1 MNIQE
6 GTGTILLVDDESVV
20 LEVGEQFL
28 IHLGYTVFTAGTGAE
43 AVEIVL
49 QHAGNIDLLILD
61 MAMPC
66 MSGSET
72 FDEIKKI
79 KADMKILLMSGYNR
93 NGEAQRIMD
102 RGCNGFIRKPFSLEQ
117 LSHKIASILHE
128 NDSV

>member
-6 GTGTILLVDDESVV
+6 GTGTILLVDDEAVV

-28 IHLGYTVFTAGTGAE
+28 LHLGYTVVTAGTGAE
-43 AVEIVL
+43 AVDL
-49 QHAGNIDLLILD
+49 FLRHAADIDLVILD

-79 KADMKILLMSGYNR
+79 KADTKILLTSGYNL
-93 NGEAQRIMD
+93 NSEAQQIID

-117 LSHKIASILHE
+117 LSHKIASILRK
-128 NDSV
+128 NDPF